1 MKPYLMQ
8 IDLESKLCLVVG
20 GGPIALHKTRHL
32 VASGARVTLVSSSI
46 HEGFGELRLHTQHLR
61 RFEDADIDG
70 MTLVHAATNDP
81 GVNVHI
87 AKLCADAGIPC
98 CAAHDTTVGSFS
110 VPAVLDSG
118 DLRISVS
125 TNGKSPSYGAR
136 LRRNI
141 EEQLSENLDAY
152 LNFLGEAREQSKQQ
166 IEDGK
171 LRMRF
176 NAYLAS
182 EEGQLWF
189 ENTEPDERAAELE
202 GLMCKP
208 ESISEIFEPRWS

>member
-1 MKPYLMQ
+1 MKPYLLQ
-8 IDLESKLCLVVG
+8 IDLESKPCLVVG

-32 VASGARVTLVSSSI
+32 IASGARVTLVSSSI
-46 HEGFGELRLHTQHLR
+46 HDGFNELDLHAQHLR
-61 RFEDADIDG
+61 RFEDADIEG

-81 GVNVHI
+81 DVNVHI
-87 AKLCADAGIPC
+87 AKLCAKVGVSC
-98 CAAHDTTVGSFS
+98 CAAHDTTVGSFG

-141 EEQLSENLDAY
+141 EEQLPENLDAY
-152 LNFLGEAREQSKQQ
+152 LNFLGEARDHSKQQ

-189 ENTEPDERAAELE
+189 ENTEPEKRAAELE
-202 GLMCKP
+202 GLIRKP
-208 ESISEIFEPRWS
+208 ESISELFEPRWS

>member
-8 IDLESKLCLVVG
+8 INLESKPCLVVG

-32 VASGARVTLVSSSI
+32 LASGARVTVVSSSM
-46 HEGFGELRLHTQHLR
+46 HEGFGDLELAAQHDR
-61 RFEDADIDG
+61 KFEDGDIEG
-70 MTLVHAATNDP
+70 MRLVHAATNDP
-81 GVNVHI
+81 GVNEHV
-87 AKLCADAGIPC
+87 AALCAEAGIAC

-110 VPAVLDSG
+110 VPAVLDVS
-118 DLRISVS
+118 DLRVAVS

-136 LRRNI
+136 LRRSI
-141 EEQLSENLDAY
+141 DEQLPEHLGAY
-152 LNFLGEAREQSKQQ
+152 LDFLGEARTRSKAV

-182 EEGQLWF
+182 EEGQIWF
-189 ENTEPDERAAELE
+189 ENTAADQREADVERL
-202 GLMCKP
+202 LHRP